1 MKRLIDVYRV
11 LHQQAFIPIFVRDHI
26 PDSKKLIEGCLEAGM
41 RVIEYTQRQLD
52 APTMIPCIRKNY
64 PDIYLLVGSTLDD
77 DAIIAKQW
85 VKFYNC
91 EP

>member
-52 APTMIPCIRKNY
+52 APTMIPCIRK
-64 PDIYLLVGSTLDD
+64 
-77 DAIIAKQW
+77 IIPTYIFWSAVPWTMMQSSL
-85 VKFYNC
+85 NNG
-91 EP
+91 